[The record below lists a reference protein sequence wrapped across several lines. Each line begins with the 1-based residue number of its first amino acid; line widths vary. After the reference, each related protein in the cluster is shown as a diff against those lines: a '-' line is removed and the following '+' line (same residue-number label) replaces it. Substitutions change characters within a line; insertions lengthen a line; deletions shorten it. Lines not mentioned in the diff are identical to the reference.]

1 MAEHADVGVG
11 IDQAG
16 VDVLPGGI
24 ENVTA
29 FRQRQIFADPPDLAV
44 LDVYIGYERRFVD
57 GIVDPSA
64 FDHQLHISFSFSAM
78 ASKSASRASRKA
90 PQAARSMKGS
100 GPFPIIAYFSAVRQT
115 FV

>member
-29 FRQRQIFADPPDLAV
+29 FRQGQMWVFMRSGRCTLRP
-44 LDVYIGYERRFVD
+44 G
-57 GIVDPSA
+57 
-64 FDHQLHISFSFSAM
+64 
-78 ASKSASRASRKA
+78 
-90 PQAARSMKGS
+90 ARS
-100 GPFPIIAYFSAVRQT
+100 Y
-115 FV
+115 